1 MKGWEGIVLAAGKG
15 ERMRSSVPK
24 VLHLVCGVPMIRFV
38 VDAMNIGGLESPLV
52 IVPNQDQIF
61 RDALGESVHYAHQSQ
76 VKGTG
81 DAVAIAL
88 DNLNDS
94 SQHVL
99 VMNGD
104 VPLVRPET
112 LVQAMKAHLLEDAD
126 VTFLTTENSS
136 AQGLG
141 KVERDANGEIL
152 RITEALDAEGTL
164 DKVSEVAI
172 GVYCFRVAW
181 IRDGIANIK
190 ASRHGEA
197 YITSIVEIAQRQS
210 ARVVSY
216 SVHDSSQ
223 GLGVN
228 TRMELANVETVMR
241 QRIREHWILQ
251 GVHMMDPSTVYID
264 YQVAIGRDTMLYPN
278 TLLLGNTAIGE
289 RCEIGPNTVIRN
301 SGIGD
306 QCTVSASFME
316 KTILERSVT
325 VGPFSNLRPE
335 TYVEQGVHI
344 GNFVEIKKT
353 RLSQGVKIG
362 HFSYIGDAFIG
373 ANVNVGAGTVTC
385 NFDGVDKNQT
395 VVEEEVFLGSDTML
409 VAPVKV
415 GARSATGAG
424 AVVVD
429 DVPPQTL
436 VGGVPA
442 KILRKL

>member
-1 MKGWEGIVLAAGKG
+1 
-15 ERMRSSVPK
+15 
-24 VLHLVCGVPMIRFV
+24 
-38 VDAMNIGGLESPLV
+38 
-52 IVPNQDQIF
+52 
-61 RDALGESVHYAHQSQ
+61 
-76 VKGTG
+76 
-81 DAVAIAL
+81 
-88 DNLNDS
+88 
-94 SQHVL
+94 
-99 VMNGD
+99 
-104 VPLVRPET
+104 
-112 LVQAMKAHLLEDAD
+112 
-126 VTFLTTENSS
+126 
-136 AQGLG
+136 
-141 KVERDANGEIL
+141 
-152 RITEALDAEGTL
+152 
-164 DKVSEVAI
+164 
-172 GVYCFRVAW
+172 
-181 IRDGIANIK
+181 
-190 ASRHGEA
+190 
-197 YITSIVEIAQRQS
+197 
-210 ARVVSY
+210 
-216 SVHDSSQ
+216 
-223 GLGVN
+223 
-228 TRMELANVETVMR
+228 
-241 QRIREHWILQ
+241 
-251 GVHMMDPSTVYID
+251 
-264 YQVAIGRDTMLYPN
+264 MLYPN

-301 SGIGD
+301 SEIGD

-362 HFSYIGDAFIG
+362 HFSYLGDAFIG

-395 VVEEEVFLGSDTML
+395 VVEEGVFLGSDTML